1 MQSSRHA
8 GHGRLARG
16 LLLMAACLM
25 TASYAE
31 AATPYWRCSLDRL
44 TVITNGSAARCER
57 LIRTTVRYE
66 QLLIELTGGEAD
78 TAMPPLTL
86 YSLTRVEAKQG
97 MYTEQQLA
105 EQARTRRYT
114 TSKYLPGPDF
124 DVAAIV
130 DEGGDESLQSVLFIY
145 GQSLLRAGP
154 ARSYP
159 LWFQLGVANV
169 LNGAVVRPDGTV
181 LLNRKQTFTAVVEDK
196 QRANQRLDLPA
207 LLDAQPTSL
216 APADFN
222 EVAKRAHM
230 WAQFGLLT
238 TEERRSQFRE
248 LALSMR
254 QGASAADAVAES
266 FGMTLDALTGQYEAG
281 AGRQDASYRL
291 APRGAPPQVVPAD
304 PIEGAELDAQLKVLA
319 ARVAEYPDV

>member
-1 MQSSRHA
+1 
-8 GHGRLARG
+8 
-16 LLLMAACLM
+16 
-25 TASYAE
+25 
-31 AATPYWRCSLDRL
+31 
-44 TVITNGSAARCER
+44 
-57 LIRTTVRYE
+57 
-66 QLLIELTGGEAD
+66 
-78 TAMPPLTL
+78 
-86 YSLTRVEAKQG
+86 
-97 MYTEQQLA
+97 
-105 EQARTRRYT
+105 
-114 TSKYLPGPDF
+114 
-124 DVAAIV
+124 
-130 DEGGDESLQSVLFIY
+130 
-145 GQSLLRAGP
+145 
-154 ARSYP
+154 
-159 LWFQLGVANV
+159 VANV
-169 LNGAVVRPDGTV
+169 LNGAVVWPDGTV
-181 LLNRKQTFTAVVEDK
+181 LLNRKQTFTAVTQDT